1 MFEEDPILET
11 PAANTFSLFRHLKPV
26 HDLYKLVSLY
36 PDSGMSGG
44 SLNGAFV
51 LQVIKDWKLEN
62 TDTLTELSNLTLLEY
77 VGTLFNIVVRGITAN
92 PPKAQG
98 IKE

>member
-1 MFEEDPILET
+1 M
-11 PAANTFSLFRHLKPV
+11 ANTFGLFKHLKPV

-36 PDSGMSGG
+36 PDSGMNGG

-62 TDTLTELSNLTLLEY
+62 PDTQTELSILTLLEY
-77 VGTLFNIVVRGITAN
+77 VGTLFNVVVSGIAAN
-92 PPKAQG
+92 PQKPR
-98 IKE
+98 

>member
-11 PAANTFSLFRHLKPV
+11 PVANTFSLFKHLEPV
-26 HDLYKLVSLY
+26 HNLYKLVGLY

-62 TDTLTELSNLTLLEY
+62 TETPTELSNLTLLEY
-77 VGTLFNIVVRGITAN
+77 VGTLFNVVVSGITAS
-92 PPKAQG
+92 PQKAR
-98 IKE
+98 

>member
-1 MFEEDPILET
+1 MFEENPILET
-11 PAANTFSLFRHLKPV
+11 PVANTFNLFKHLKPV

-36 PDSGMSGG
+36 PDSGMGGG

-62 TDTLTELSNLTLLEY
+62 ANTPTELSNLTLLEY
-77 VGTLFNIVVRGITAN
+77 VGTLFNVVVSGITAS
-92 PPKAQG
+92 PQKAR
-98 IKE
+98 